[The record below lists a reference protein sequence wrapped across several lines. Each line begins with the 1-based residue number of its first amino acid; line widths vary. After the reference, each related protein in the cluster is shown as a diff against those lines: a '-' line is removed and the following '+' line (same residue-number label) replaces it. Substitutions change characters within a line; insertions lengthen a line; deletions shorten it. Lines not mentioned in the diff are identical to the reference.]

1 MATVKIQLPPT
12 AFIPAASNGPQF
24 RCVSGTNAP
33 IVSLSFDGA
42 TNETAYTALR
52 AASYGSGNLTLTINW
67 YADSGTTGSV
77 VWEAAIAAI
86 TPDTDAVDIE
96 GASFDYATAA
106 TVTDAHLGS
115 QAQRPQTCAITI
127 SSLDSL
133 AANDYVMLKIAR
145 LATDGA
151 DDMTGVD
158 AQMIWAELSY
168 SDA

>member
-1 MATVKIQLPPT
+1 MATVKIQFPPT

-24 RCVSGTNAP
+24 RCVAGTNAP
-33 IVSLSFDGA
+33 IMSLAFDGT
-42 TNETAYTALR
+42 TNETAYAAFR
-52 AASYGSGNLTLTINW
+52 AASYGSGNLTLTLNW

-86 TPDTDAVDIE
+86 TPDSDAVDIE
-96 GASFDYATAA
+96 GASYDFATAA
-106 TVTDAHLGS
+106 TVTDAHLGT

-133 AANDYVMLKIAR
+133 AANDFVTLRIAR
-145 LATDGA
+145 LATDAG

-158 AQMIWAELSY
+158 AQLIWAELSY